1 VRLLELA
8 SSVQLPVFY
17 PICMPVPL
25 MMVKKK
31 IFVRVLT
38 RFELEII
45 VHVAHATK
53 GSYLQAAELFLK
65 RERNK
70 YLNQ

>member
-1 VRLLELA
+1 
-8 SSVQLPVFY
+8 
-17 PICMPVPL
+17 MPVPL